1 MEPETNYKIT
11 FSYITFRSNN
21 KDLEF
26 SIFYEYI
33 NCELMSAHWTQVC
46 CDWVS
51 HQWKELGI
59 P

>member
-1 MEPETNYKIT
+1 MEPETNYKIP

-26 SIFYEYI
+26 SIFHGYT
-33 NCELMSAHWTQVC
+33 NCELMSAHWTQAC

-51 HQWKELGI
+51 HQ
-59 P
+59 